1 MSATATPVA
10 SDRSDFRTVTVG
22 GAKLGV
28 ATAVAVVAFLA
39 ASQRVPI
46 TGGLRGGV
54 EALIVL
60 AAAVG
65 LVATVVFSAID
76 IVLLRP
82 FKAYPWTWDAIGGG
96 STWWYLPIWWML
108 GTFLAWMGGIVTA
121 AGGEATLGR
130 RALPALA
137 ATIVVALIVR
147 LAGVTLALPV
157 ATGGAFTL
165 VLAALVLVGWLL
177 TPVLAWSA
185 SYIGLWAGALVATG
199 FTRPVTMLI
208 VAGAV
213 ATLCGFTALFI
224 WVRFMRRVPPLLF

>member
-1 MSATATPVA
+1 MSATAAASVA

-39 ASQRVPI
+39 ASRLVPI
-46 TGGLRGGV
+46 DGGLRAGV

-60 AAAVG
+60 AAGVAAAFLPAQWTAARRTEG
-65 LVATVVFSAID
+65 IAGAAALGFVATIVFSAID

-130 RALPALA
+130 RALAVVA
-137 ATIVVALIVR
+137 ATIAVAVIVR

-165 VLAALVLVGWLL
+165 VLAALALL
-177 TPVLAWSA
+177 ALARK
-185 SYIGLWAGALVATG
+185 G
-199 FTRPVTMLI
+199 
-208 VAGAV
+208 
-213 ATLCGFTALFI
+213 
-224 WVRFMRRVPPLLF
+224 